1 MANADDVFDFVIVGG
16 GSAGCVLANRLSA
29 DPRTR
34 VCLVEAGGR
43 DRNPLIHIP
52 LGILALIDH
61 KVLNWRY
68 LTAPQDEASKRQI
81 RIPRGRTLG
90 GSSSINGMIYMRG
103 HPLDYDEWADNGC
116 TGWSYREV
124 LPYFKRAENN
134 EKFTDSP
141 YHGTGGPLN
150 VTDLKK
156 RNGLIDVFLD
166 ATDSLQLPRRADFND
181 DDQEGFGFRQ
191 VTHKNGRRHSAAAAY
206 LTPVRERANL
216 TVIVEAIADKVV
228 LDGGRAT
235 GVEIV
240 QGDNRRTLVANRE
253 VIVSCGSIVSP
264 GVLMRSGIGDGAEL
278 SRLGIESK
286 VHLPGVG
293 RNLQDHVAIS
303 MVSKSST
310 AMSYGIS
317 LRAAPRLI
325 WNGIDYLFFRGGMLA
340 SNAVEAGGFLRT
352 KPGLERPDIQ
362 YGFLP
367 GLRSPTGRNISVGH
381 GYSLN
386 TALMRPLSRGSIT
399 LKDANP
405 RSAPVIDPRFF
416 SEAEDLE
423 TLLRGLK
430 AGRRILE
437 SPAFDKVRGEE
448 LTPGKHVQGNDE
460 LRQFIR
466 DNCGTV
472 YHPVATCTMGT
483 GPDAVVDLQLRVK
496 GVKGL
501 RVVDASIMPLL
512 IGGNTNAPTI
522 MIAEKA
528 ADMILGRPPLPAA
541 ELPGDGKRGRAANA
555 A

>member
-1 MANADDVFDFVIVGG
+1 MANSADVFDFVIVGG

-29 DPRTR
+29 DPKHR

-43 DRNPLIHIP
+43 DRSPLIHVP

-68 LTAPQDEASKRQI
+68 LTAPQGEASKRQI

-103 HPLDYDEWADNGC
+103 HPLDYDEWAEHGC

-124 LPYFKRAENN
+124 LPYFRRSENN
-134 EKFTDSP
+134 EKFGDST
-141 YHGTGGPLN
+141 YHGSGGPLN

-156 RNGLIDVFLD
+156 RNGLVDVFLD
-166 ATDSLQLPRRADFND
+166 ATDSLQLPRRTDFND

-206 LTPVRERANL
+206 LTPVRERPNL
-216 TVIVEAIADKVV
+216 TVIVNAIADKVV
-228 LDGGRAT
+228 LAGGRAT
-235 GVEIV
+235 GVEIL
-240 QGDNRRTLVANRE
+240 QGNDRRTIAASRE
-253 VIVSCGSIVSP
+253 VIISCGAIVSP

-278 SRLGIESK
+278 SRLGIETK
-286 VHLPGVG
+286 HHLPNVG
-293 RNLQDHVAIS
+293 RNLQDHVAVS
-303 MVSKSST
+303 MVSKSPS

-325 WNGIDYLFFRGGMLA
+325 WNGIDYLLFRGGMLA
-340 SNAVEAGGFLRT
+340 SNAVEVGGFLRT
-352 KPGLERPDIQ
+352 QPGLARPDVQ

-367 GLRSPTGRNISVGH
+367 GLRSPTGRNISLGH

-386 TALMRPLSRGSIT
+386 TALMRPLSRGSVM

-405 RSAPVIDPRFF
+405 RSSPVIDPRFF
-416 SEAEDLE
+416 SAAEDLE
-423 TLLRGLK
+423 VLLRGVK

-437 SPAFDKVRGEE
+437 SPAFDRVRGEE
-448 LTPGKHVQGNDE
+448 MLPGKHVQSNDE

-472 YHPVATCTMGT
+472 YHPVATCTMGS
-483 GPDAVVDLQLRVK
+483 GPDAVVDTQLRVK
-496 GVKGL
+496 GIAGL
-501 RVVDASIMPLL
+501 RVVDASIMPLV

-528 ADMILGRPPLPAA
+528 ADMILGRPPLPMAD
-541 ELPGDGKRGRAANA
+541 LPQDKPRRAANA